1 MPWSDPKPII
11 TRDVSIY
18 GLHTNTIRSVIT
30 NPIRSCS
37 GSYCYASCIQRAEPW
52 MRGTTEKYY
61 KLCGAYYVHRKYP
74 WHGAKRTCGW
84 LTPRSYIW
92 YAWWRRNKSSFLP
105 VLLHPLCVIDRSIC
119 LSLTPTWNRSNHTN
133 RCLVATPTPLHQNW
147 QTSHLIHDP
156 YTSTS
161 RSLCLCRS
169 VELMPNIWPFNWRYL
184 CHSLLCRIVSFS
196 NLLQAAGCLWT
207 QHPLKKSSSR
217 LQLQN
222 RSWQAET
229 AEQSQAGRWQEWTLP
244 LPDPQPKARVPERTR
259 VFAECH
265 RPGDPHLPGSA
276 QSPRPATLHKAYLP
290 PDYHTLV
297 DSFVSKGPR

>member
-11 TRDVSIY
+11 TRGVSIY

-37 GSYCYASCIQRAEPW
+37 GSYCYVSCIQRAEPW
-52 MRGTTEKYY
+52 MRGTTEKKNY

-92 YAWWRRNKSSFLP
+92 YAWWRRNKI
-105 VLLHPLCVIDRSIC
+105 VLFAC
-119 LSLTPTWNRSNHTN
+119 TPPPALRYWSVDLLVAYSYLKPIKSYCTN

-147 QTSHLIHDP
+147 QTSHLIQDP

-161 RSLCLCRS
+161 RSLCRS
-169 VELMPNIWPFNWRYL
+169 VELMSNIWPFNWRYLCRKL

-207 QHPLKKSSSR
+207 QHPLKKI
-217 LQLQN
+217 L
-222 RSWQAET
+222 
-229 AEQSQAGRWQEWTLP
+229 AGRNS
-244 LPDPQPKARVPERTR
+244 R
-259 VFAECH
+259 AE
-265 RPGDPHLPGSA
+265 PGRQVTGMN
-276 QSPRPATLHKAYLP
+276 PATTGP
-290 PDYHTLV
+290 PTQ
-297 DSFVSKGPR
+297 S